1 MNETLKRP
9 ETISLLCEVVTRS
22 VSPQVRQYAAVILRK
37 RLVKLRYWNMIQ
49 HEQQQLIKAGLLQAI
64 AIEPEKYVRSAIAQV
79 VGALVNHEFPKKDPW
94 MNDVLK
100 FVFENSQSSDPAL
113 SILGSETFAT
123 LTESA
128 PDQFIPHL
136 ETIGAF
142 CSQAM
147 VVSEQANNMA
157 NPVIFNL

>member
-1 MNETLKRP
+1 MVP
-9 ETISLLCEVVTRS
+9 
-22 VSPQVRQYAAVILRK
+22 PD
-37 RLVKLRYWNMIQ
+37 
-49 HEQQQLIKAGLLQAI
+49 QQQLIKTGLLQALLN
-64 AIEPEKYVRSAIAQV
+64 EPEKSVRTAISQI

-113 SILGSETFAT
+113 CILGSETFAT
-123 LTESA
+123 LTETA

-136 ETIGAF
+136 DAIGQF

>member
-1 MNETLKRP
+1 VLKRP
-9 ETISLLCEVVTRS
+9 ETITLLCEVISRS
-22 VSPQVRQYAAVILRK
+22 ANPQLRQYAAVILRK
-37 RLVKLRYWNMIQ
+37 RLVKLRYWNMVQ
-49 HEQQQLIKAGLLQAI
+49 PDQQQLIKAGLLQAI
-64 AIEPEKYVRSAIAQV
+64 ANEPEKYVRTAITQV

-94 MNDVLK
+94 MSDVLK
-100 FVFENSQSSDPAL
+100 FVFENSQSSDPAQ

-128 PDQFIPHL
+128 PDQFVPHL
-136 ETIGAF
+136 ETIGSF

-147 VVSEQANNMA
+147 IVSEQANNMA

>member
-1 MNETLKRP
+1 
-9 ETISLLCEVVTRS
+9 
-22 VSPQVRQYAAVILRK
+22 
-37 RLVKLRYWNMIQ
+37 MIQ

-136 ETIGAF
+136 ETIGSF